1 MPRLATIT
9 TTRLRAHT
17 ATPDI
22 VERLQSA
29 LADNDLYIKTWS
41 KSYDNMQA
49 LLLDAYTVL
58 AFAFNRIHV
67 LPRAQDTEL
76 ANDIAK
82 VRARDCRNH

>member
-1 MPRLATIT
+1 MTDSA
-9 TTRLRAHT
+9 
-17 ATPDI
+17 DI

-82 VRARDCRNH
+82 VRARIAETIDVKGLK

>member
-1 MPRLATIT
+1 MTDSA
-9 TTRLRAHT
+9 
-17 ATPDI
+17 DI

-67 LPRAQDTEL
+67 LPRCQTPEWPWSVVQTPL
-76 ANDIAK
+76 
-82 VRARDCRNH
+82 